1 MCKFYLSNSAA
12 ANGIACFASGK
23 KSHWEIFAG
32 GLTFKCESPEDEQTH
47 EDEDQREERR
57 MEGRDTKELE
67 RERAEHGEIKLD
79 VEWRR
84 NRRSKEGE
92 RIKMKNRKE
101 GWSTRTRDM
110 EWASKDKGERKA
122 AEKEEDKDIG
132 RGMREKRR

>member
-1 MCKFYLSNSAA
+1 MSKHTKMR
-12 ANGIACFASGK
+12 IK
-23 KSHWEIFAG
+23 
-32 GLTFKCESPEDEQTH
+32 
-47 EDEDQREERR
+47 EERR
-57 MEGRDTKELE
+57 MEGRDTKEFE
-67 RERAEHGEIKLD
+67 REHAEHGEIKLD

-84 NRRSKEGE
+84 NRRWKEGE

-110 EWASKDKGERKA
+110 KWASKDKGERKA